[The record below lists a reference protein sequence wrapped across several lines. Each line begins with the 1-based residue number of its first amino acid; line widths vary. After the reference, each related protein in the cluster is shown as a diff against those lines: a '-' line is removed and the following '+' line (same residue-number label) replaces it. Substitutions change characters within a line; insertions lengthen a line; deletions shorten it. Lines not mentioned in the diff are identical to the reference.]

1 MTFGSGRTAEA
12 GEKWHGAVAENW
24 GRSYLLLGLILDLN
38 VKRHDFMS
46 ACVSSDY
53 NKHWFHKK

>member
-38 VKRHDFMS
+38 VKRH

-53 NKHWFHKK
+53 NIGSIKNRT